1 MASPPGRR
9 ELYTPGRRLPGR
21 AREKDIDLSRDSS
34 SNLPYLEG
42 LIFMTVL
49 VADDHDVNRKL
60 LRTLL
65 SAGGYDV
72 VEAANGNDALQFL
85 RDARQP
91 IVGLID
97 WEMPQIEGIEVCR
110 QARTLNPDTPLFLIL
125 VTVRDTKQD
134 VVTGLEAGANDY
146 ITKPFDKTELL
157 ARVKIGS
164 QMVELQQT
172 LTHRVNELKDAL
184 ISVKQLSGLLPICSY
199 CKKIR
204 DDQNY
209 WQQVEAYVGKHSEAK
224 FSHSICP
231 TCYEDIVKPEMVKL
245 GIQP

>member
-1 MASPPGRR
+1 
-9 ELYTPGRRLPGR
+9 
-21 AREKDIDLSRDSS
+21 
-34 SNLPYLEG
+34 
-42 LIFMTVL
+42 MTVL

-65 SAGGYDV
+65 SAEGYEV
-72 VEAANGNDALQFL
+72 IEAADGNEALSFL
-85 RDARQP
+85 KTATQP
-91 IVGLID
+91 VVGLID
-97 WEMPQIEGIEVCR
+97 WEMPQVEGIEVCR
-110 QARTLNPDTPLFLIL
+110 QTRALNPETPLFLIL

-134 VVTGLEAGANDY
+134 VVAGLQAGANDY

-164 QMVELQQT
+164 QMVELQQS
-172 LTHRVNELKDAL
+172 LTQNVRELKEAL
-184 ISVKQLSGLLPICSY
+184 IRVKQLSGLLPICSY

-209 WQQVEAYVGKHSEAK
+209 WQQVEAYVGKHSEAQ

-245 GIQP
+245 GIKP

>member
-1 MASPPGRR
+1 
-9 ELYTPGRRLPGR
+9 
-21 AREKDIDLSRDSS
+21 
-34 SNLPYLEG
+34 
-42 LIFMTVL
+42 MTVL

-65 SAGGYDV
+65 SAEGYEV
-72 VEAANGNDALQFL
+72 IEAADGNEALAFL
-85 RDARQP
+85 KTATKP
-91 IVGLID
+91 VVGLID
-97 WEMPQIEGIEVCR
+97 WEMPQVEGIEVCR
-110 QARTLNPDTPLFLIL
+110 ETRALNPDTPLFLIL

-134 VVTGLEAGANDY
+134 VVAGLQAGANDY

-164 QMVELQQT
+164 QMVELQQK
-172 LTHRVNELKDAL
+172 LTEHVQELKDAL

-209 WQQVEAYVGKHSEAK
+209 WQQVESYVGKHSEAK

-231 TCYEDIVKPEMVKL
+231 QCYEDIIKPQMVQMGVDPNEPL
-245 GIQP
+245 PSTNTE

>member
-1 MASPPGRR
+1 
-9 ELYTPGRRLPGR
+9 
-21 AREKDIDLSRDSS
+21 
-34 SNLPYLEG
+34 
-42 LIFMTVL
+42 MTVL

-65 SAGGYDV
+65 SAEGYEV
-72 VEAANGNDALQFL
+72 VEAANGTEALSYLQATK
-85 RDARQP
+85 DP
-91 IVGLID
+91 VVGLID
-97 WEMPQIEGIEVCR
+97 WEMPQVEGIEVCR
-110 QARTLNPDTPLFLIL
+110 QTRALNPETPLFLIL

-134 VVTGLEAGANDY
+134 VVAGLEAGANDY

-157 ARVKIGS
+157 ARVKIGG
-164 QMVELQQT
+164 QMVDLQQA
-172 LTHRVNELKDAL
+172 LTHRVNELKEAL
-184 ISVKQLSGLLPICSY
+184 IRVKQLGGLLPICSY

>member
-1 MASPPGRR
+1 
-9 ELYTPGRRLPGR
+9 
-21 AREKDIDLSRDSS
+21 
-34 SNLPYLEG
+34 
-42 LIFMTVL
+42 MTVL

-60 LRTLL
+60 LRTIL
-65 SAGGYDV
+65 AAEGYTV
-72 VEAANGNDALQFL
+72 IEAANGIDALNVL
-85 RDARQP
+85 ESSDTP

-97 WEMPQIEGIEVCR
+97 WEMPEMEGIEVCR
-110 QARTLNPDTPLFLIL
+110 QARALPHAMPLFLIL
-125 VTVRDTKQD
+125 VTVRDTKRD
-134 VVTGLEAGANDY
+134 VVTGLMAGANDY

-157 ARVKIGS
+157 ARVKVGA

-172 LTHRVNELKDAL
+172 LTERVEELKEAL

-209 WQQVEAYVGKHSEAK
+209 WQQVESYVGKHSEAQ

-231 TCYEDIVKPEMVKL
+231 QCYDEFVKPQMIQL
-245 GIQP
+245 GVDP

>member
-1 MASPPGRR
+1 
-9 ELYTPGRRLPGR
+9 
-21 AREKDIDLSRDSS
+21 
-34 SNLPYLEG
+34 
-42 LIFMTVL
+42 MTVL

-65 SAGGYDV
+65 NAEGYEV
-72 VEAANGNDALQFL
+72 LEAADGTQALAVLQN
-85 RDARQP
+85 ARQP
-91 IVGLID
+91 MVGLID
-97 WEMPQIEGIEVCR
+97 WEMPQTEGIEVCR
-110 QARTLNPDTPLFLIL
+110 QTRATNPEVPLFLIL

-134 VVTGLEAGANDY
+134 VVAGLQAGANDY

-172 LTHRVNELKDAL
+172 LTQHVKELKDAL

-209 WQQVEAYVGKHSEAK
+209 WQQVEAYVGKHSEAQ